1 MSLDTSF
8 SDKQKARQEE
18 VDWDEAVEAFMEQ
31 LESAIDDAL
40 DVLPPALV
48 VGMLETAKIGMMFE
62 DEEED

>member
-8 SDKQKARQEE
+8 SDKQRERQEE

-40 DVLPPALV
+40 DVLPPTLV
-48 VGMLETAKIGMMFE
+48 VGMLETAKIGMMFG